1 MLKGGVVEN
10 SLLSERNFSTIKII
24 VYSPLDSIDDIISS
38 NSQFGDKDSSTNRLA
53 IHVFWFKFC
62 SWWYDKLPFME

>member
-24 VYSPLDSIDDIISS
+24 IYSPLDFIDDIISS
-38 NSQFGDKDSSTNRLA
+38 NNQFGDKDSSTNRLA
-53 IHVFWFKFC
+53 IHVF
-62 SWWYDKLPFME
+62 